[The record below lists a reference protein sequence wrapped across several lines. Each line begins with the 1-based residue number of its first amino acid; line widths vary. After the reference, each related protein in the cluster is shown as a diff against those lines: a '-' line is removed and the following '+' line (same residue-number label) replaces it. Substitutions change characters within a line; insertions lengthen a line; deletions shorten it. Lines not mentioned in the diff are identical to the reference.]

1 MVDFFIAHNF
11 HGEVKEERGRDEA
24 GVAFS
29 SFSLASPN
37 VSATVAGLRSE
48 TGKLQAGM
56 RDCMKATGTRAPDWG
71 VGDMLLGG
79 GLVSTFRLSGHSCFA
94 MLMMIE
100 TLQTTIEGNDCSIFR
115 VHATNVQVDTK
126 FAACDFNHDFL
137 YETLKRY
144 VLIQTLRKL
153 AIDSES

>member
-56 RDCMKATGTRAPDWG
+56 RDCKKATGTRAPDWG

-79 GLVSTFRLSGHSCFA
+79 GL
-94 MLMMIE
+94 
-100 TLQTTIEGNDCSIFR
+100 TTIEGNDCSIFR